1 MKPCPDHKQSVALLA
16 AGALDPDGAR
26 RMKGHLETCASCR
39 AYAAAMEQV
48 CARVEQSAPL
58 DSQMEPSPGF
68 HSRLKHRIQQVEHRP
83 GTSILATLLSWAGRR
98 QMAFGGVIVT
108 VIVTVFWLAFGFSEH
123 NFSDRPSRAHP
134 ASQASR
140 SEPPIDLARTSTLI
154 AYQNAFNQ
162 SLEELDTLLARNTA
176 QSPSGDGMMLRSTE
190 ERSWNDQER

>member
-1 MKPCPDHKQSVALLA
+1 MKPCPDHKQSVALVA

-26 RMKGHLETCASCR
+26 RVKGHLETCGSCR

-58 DSQMEPSPGF
+58 DSQMEPTPGF
-68 HSRLKHRIQQVEHRP
+68 HSRLKHRIGQVEHRP
-83 GTSILATLLSWAGRR
+83 RSSIFAALLSWAGRR
-98 QMAFGGVIVT
+98 QMAAFGGVIVT
-108 VIVTVFWLAFGFSEH
+108 VIVTVLWLAFGFREP

-140 SEPPIDLARTSTLI
+140 SEPPVDLARTSTLI

-162 SLEELDTLLARNTA
+162 SLEELDTLLARNTV
-176 QSPSGDGMMLRSTE
+176 QSPSGDGMMLSSARGKIVE
-190 ERSWNDQER
+190 